1 MPEKDMP
8 KLKEVKT
15 NFDSTKEYINDN
27 NIIVEYVFDN
37 DVFME
42 LSVNGQKAYSDNKFK
57 KRSEERRVGKECTS
71 WCRSRWSPYH

>member
-1 MPEKDMP
+1 MP

-42 LSVNGQKAYSDNKFK
+42 L
-57 KRSEERRVGKECTS
+57 
-71 WCRSRWSPYH
+71 